1 MPVQFAPA
9 RRTRAFLKLALTG
22 PSGSGKTYSALE
34 LAFGLVPGGK
44 VAVLDTEN
52 GSAALYDSLGAF
64 DHAIIAPPYSV
75 EKYIEGIKA
84 AVAGGYDVLIID
96 SISHEW
102 NADGG
107 ILREKE
113 ALDVRGGNQFT
124 NWAGPTK
131 KHEAFIGEI
140 LHAPIHTIVTVRSK
154 QSYVVGE
161 DNKPVK
167 VGLQPVQRDGVE
179 YEFAIVL
186 DVDMAH
192 NAKSSKDRSGL
203 FAGGGVERVTR
214 ETGKRIRAWLDGA
227 VEAPEAPVV
236 DYTPAKP
243 NGNGADDKPGCEGCG
258 KALTQG
264 QVMVSKRKHNGRALC
279 PDCQKED
286 K

>member
-9 RRTRAFLKLALTG
+9 RRTRTYLKLALTG

-34 LAFGLVPGGK
+34 LAFGLVPGGR

-52 GSAALYDSLGAF
+52 GSAALYDTLGAF
-64 DHAIIAPPYSV
+64 DHAVIAPPYAV
-75 EKYIEGIKA
+75 EKYIDGIKS

-203 FAGGGVERVTR
+203 FTGGIERISR
-214 ETGKRIRAWLDGA
+214 ETGQKIRAWLDGA
-227 VEAPEAPVV
+227 AEAPEAPKVE
-236 DYTPAKP
+236 YTAPAA
-243 NGNGADDKPGCEGCG
+243 NGNGADKPQCEACP
-258 KALTQG
+258 KTLTQG
-264 QVMVSKRKHNGRALC
+264 QVAISRRKYDGRALC
-279 PDCQKED
+279 PECQQKEA